1 MTILFKSKLV
11 ILLAETFKMR
21 NKTIFLIILLLSITS
36 SFAQNTGDE
45 DFIQDYTPSILIH
58 KGQTEFKLFNNL
70 YTQKNYFNENS
81 DRLSNVNRSSF
92 FTSIM
97 ELNYGSSNNFTIGGE
112 LWYKSVK
119 IGGVN
124 SSPLNVL
131 TFENNLNARSGIA
144 ALGFKIKFNPVK
156 KWTNFSIETTLLA
169 NTLSDPES
177 KKRNQPFLDNN
188 RHQWVTKLLYD
199 KAINEKFQLFM
210 QLSSWVSIDKEL
222 AKDNM
227 GIAIPLDVFVSY
239 FVTHKFTV
247 YLQNQLWPSIGSSGV
262 DSYFVQEGVGVKYQ
276 LFDGFE
282 LEGLYTKFMLGKNSG
297 AGQTFNIGIRF
308 LN

>member
-1 MTILFKSKLV
+1 MQNKTTCFILFF
-11 ILLAETFKMR
+11 LLTTVKGFSQQ
-21 NKTIFLIILLLSITS
+21 I
-36 SFAQNTGDE
+36 NTE
-45 DFIQDYTPSILIH
+45 DFIQDYTPSKLIH

-70 YTQKNYFNENS
+70 YTQNKYFNNRS
-81 DRLSNVNRSSF
+81 DKIDNNNRSSF
-92 FTSIM
+92 FTSIID
-97 ELNYGSSNNFTIGGE
+97 LNYGSSNNFTIGGE

-124 SSPLNVL
+124 SSPFDVL
-131 TFENNLNARSGIA
+131 TFSNNANARSGIS
-144 ALGFKIKFNPVK
+144 ALGLKIKFNPVK
-156 KWTNFSIETTLLA
+156 KWGSFSIESSLLA
-169 NTLSDPES
+169 NTLTDPES

-199 KAINEKFQLFM
+199 KAITEKIQLFM

-222 AKDNM
+222 AQDNM
-227 GIAIPLDVFVSY
+227 GVALPLDVFLSY

-247 YLQNQLWPSIGSSGV
+247 YLQNQIWPNIGSSGL
-262 DSYFVQEGVGVKYQ
+262 DSYFVQEGLGIKYQ

-282 LEGLYTKFMLGKNSG
+282 LEGLYTDFLLGKNSG
-297 AGQTFNIGIRF
+297 AGKTFNIGVRF